1 MQGHDGSV
9 MVLTPTSSLNDGVK
23 DTLEANRDI
32 ISEVRYIG
40 GTSAIS
46 QSVRDAVKQV
56 LR

>member
-9 MVLTPTSSLNDGVK
+9 MMLTGSTSLDPGV
-23 DTLEANRDI
+23 EAKLKAERDI
-32 ISEVRYIG
+32 IGEVRYIG
-40 GTSAIS
+40 GASAIS